1 MNSKFRFVV
10 SGGLIVASAAY
21 AQGNIAVPLEQAPKG
36 ITVKEVVLPA
46 TMVRPTKVLKSEL
59 DYSKEPSPAAEIAP
73 AASSVAAK
81 TPRIAEPP
89 ASSTAV
95 VPPAARVVSQTP
107 GAAAVVEPPPIAGQ
121 DSIVQRAVSTTQNV
135 ISVRPGFTEM
145 IPIPSNYLTR
155 IATPFA
161 KPEVRTVNEV
171 EVDVVGST
179 MFISPNTDTPIGVFV
194 FDGEDPST
202 AVTLQLIP
210 QDIPQRDITLK
221 VAGSKPKALSGGG
234 MEPAGAGESHT
245 AAIVQTFA
253 ELAKG
258 RIPKGYT
265 LTKPRADEYRCE
277 VPNLAIR
284 LGQVAEGTKYRI
296 GIFLVNNVGFKPIQV
311 DEKWCFD
318 NGVAAIS
325 TWPVAQLNPGEQTEM
340 FVMYQVEEEHE
351 QTSERPS
358 LLQSG
363 RVGQ

>member
-1 MNSKFRFVV
+1 MNSKFRFAI
-10 SGGLIVASAAY
+10 SGALIVASAAF
-21 AQGNIAVPLEQAPKG
+21 AQGNIAVPVEQAPKG
-36 ITVKEVVLPA
+36 VTVKEVVLPA

-59 DYSKEPSPAAEIAP
+59 DYSKEPPLAAEATPAAH
-73 AASSVAAK
+73 SVATK
-81 TPRIAEPP
+81 TPRITEPATTPP
-89 ASSTAV
+89 AV
-95 VPPAARVVSQTP
+95 MPPAARVVSQTP
-107 GAAAVVEPPPIAGQ
+107 GAAAVAEPPPMAVP
-121 DSIVQRAVSTTQNV
+121 DSIVQRAVSPTQNV
-135 ISVRPGFTEM
+135 ITVRPGVTEM

-161 KPEVRTVNEV
+161 KPQVRTVNEV

-194 FDGEDPST
+194 FDGEEPST

-221 VAGSKPKALSGGG
+221 VAGSKAKALGVGN
-234 MEPAGAGESHT
+234 EPAGAGESHT

-277 VPNLAIR
+277 VPNLSIR
-284 LGQVAEGTKYRI
+284 LGQVAEGTKFRI
-296 GIFLVNNVGFKPIQV
+296 GIFLVNNVGFKPIQI

-340 FVMYQVEEEHE
+340 FVMYQIEEEHE

-358 LLQSG
+358 LLQAG
-363 RVGQ
+363 RALQ